1 MDRYELAGEITRTV
15 KFSMEPCED
24 LKYLARTLDVLWD
37 QSRTEDEI
45 GFKKIVAKIRSDLK

>member
-1 MDRYELAGEITRTV
+1 MVMDRYELASEITRCV
-15 KFSMEPCED
+15 KLSMEPCED

-45 GFKKIVAKIRSDLK
+45 GFKKIVMKVG